1 MSIIDSDGHV
11 MESDSDILS
20 FLPSKYRGDKSLL
33 AFPFWPT
40 LDGWQRAACRVY
52 DGKKR
57 VMEQP
62 SSAIWQELAAHEN
75 LEHIVLYPTA
85 GLAHGLIA
93 GAEWSRVLAE
103 GYNNWVHARFV
114 QRNSA
119 RFSFVALLPL
129 QDVDASCAEL
139 RRAVT
144 TLGAVGACLTAAN
157 APSLPLLGD
166 ERYFKLY
173 EEACRLNCM
182 IGVHG
187 AATIGLGLE
196 QLDDFAAV
204 RALSHPFAQM
214 RQFASMMVGGVFE
227 RFPTLR
233 TVFLEAGVGWVPF
246 MLDRLDAEWQKRR
259 TRIVLSPS
267 EQVQKGSVYFGCELE
282 ESLLPAVIERV
293 GQDRIVGASDYP
305 HETPIDVHHALQS
318 FHRRTDIS
326 AESRAA
332 ILRDNAMKLY
342 DLGLR
347 GVASNLTAP
356 AAAARNR

>member
-20 FLPSKYRGDKSLL
+20 FLPGKYRGDKSLL
-33 AFPFWPT
+33 AFPLWPS

-57 VMEQP
+57 IMEQP
-62 SSAIWQELAAHEN
+62 SSAKWRGLAAHEN
-75 LEHIVLYPTA
+75 IEHIVLYPTA

-93 GAEWSRVLAE
+93 SAEWSGVLAA

-114 QRNSA
+114 QSDPE

-139 RRAVT
+139 SRAVT
-144 TLGAVGACLTAAN
+144 TLGAVGACLTAVN
-157 APSLPLLGD
+157 SPSMPLLGD
-166 ERYFKLY
+166 QRYFKLY

-182 IGVHG
+182 VGVHG

-214 RQFASMMVGGVFE
+214 RQFASMVVGGVFE
-227 RFPTLR
+227 RFPEMR
-233 TVFLEAGVGWVPF
+233 AVFLEAGAGWVPF

-259 TRIVLSPS
+259 TRIVLAPS
-267 EQVQKGSVYFGCELE
+267 EQVLKGRVYFGCELE
-282 ESLLPAVIERV
+282 ESLLPAAIERV
-293 GQDRIVGASDYP
+293 GQDRIVGATDYP
-305 HETPIDVHHALQS
+305 HDSQDDVHHALAS
-318 FHRRTDIS
+318 FSTRMDLS
-326 AESRAA
+326 AAAKSA
-332 ILRDNAMKLY
+332 ILRENATRLY

-347 GVASNLTAP
+347 RVTSNLTPP
-356 AAAARNR
+356 AAVAGNR